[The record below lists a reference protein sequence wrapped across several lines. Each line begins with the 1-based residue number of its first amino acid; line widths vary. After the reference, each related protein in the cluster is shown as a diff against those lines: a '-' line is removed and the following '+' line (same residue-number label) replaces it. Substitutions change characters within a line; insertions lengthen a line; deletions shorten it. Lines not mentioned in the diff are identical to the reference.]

1 MNDWIIANIN
11 NPSFDISDFKNIAD
25 MTNENTQLLPY
36 DEYLHNEKIRDHEMF
51 KDNQGNFDEDKLKA
65 FYYNKAKEF

>member
-36 DEYLHNEKIRDHEMF
+36 DEYLHNEKIR
-51 KDNQGNFDEDKLKA
+51 NQDISNNASNNYHYKYISNMGRWEK
-65 FYYNKAKEF
+65 YQ